1 MYHEYCNY
9 NQALINLKTELPKIF
24 RIVDNGSV
32 DGIAT
37 PLYFLKE
44 IFSYL
49 PPGITIAS
57 PVGYPFGTTDH
68 KIKQHEALGA
78 IRSGANAID
87 LVFNPFFLREK
98 KYKQFFDEVK
108 THKKICE
115 EYGASLR
122 LVVDYNSN
130 GMNTT
135 VKRSKLVDKLEVDFL
150 IPSISYHHDDV
161 YDNILLCHFIEQET
175 KISTI
180 TSGYTWLP
188 KHYKA
193 IMETDIFGARFFSDK
208 FLNGVTIS

>member
-1 MYHEYCNY
+1 M
-9 NQALINLKTELPKIF
+9 
-24 RIVDNGSV
+24 
-32 DGIAT
+32 
-37 PLYFLKE
+37 
-44 IFSYL
+44 
-49 PPGITIAS
+49 
-57 PVGYPFGTTDH
+57 
-68 KIKQHEALGA
+68 
-78 IRSGANAID
+78 
-87 LVFNPFFLREK
+87 
-98 KYKQFFDEVK
+98 K

-122 LVVDYNSN
+122 LVVDYNTI

-135 VKRSKLVDKLEVDFL
+135 VKLSKLVDKLEIDFL

-161 YDNILLCHFIEQET
+161 YDNVLLCHFIEQAT

>member
-1 MYHEYCNY
+1 MYREYCNY
-9 NQALINLKTELPKIF
+9 NQSLINLKTELPKLF
-24 RIVDNGSV
+24 RIVDSNCVNGV
-32 DGIAT
+32 AI

-44 IFSYL
+44 ISSYL
-49 PPGITIAS
+49 PPGLTIAS

-78 IRSGANAID
+78 IRGGANTLD

-115 EYGASLR
+115 EYGATLR
-122 LVVDYNSN
+122 LVVDHNTI
-130 GMNTT
+130 GLNTT
-135 VKRSKLVDKLEVDFL
+135 IKLSKLLDTLQIEFL
-150 IPSISYHHDDV
+150 IPSISYHHDDL
-161 YDNILLCHFIEQET
+161 YDNILLCHFIEEET

-193 IMETDIFGARFFSDK
+193 IMETDIYGARFFSDK

>member
-1 MYHEYCNY
+1 MYREYCNY
-9 NQALINLKTELPKIF
+9 NQALITLKTELPKIF

-49 PPGITIAS
+49 PPGMTIAA
-57 PVGYPFGTTDH
+57 PVGYPLGTTDP

-87 LVFNPFFLREK
+87 LVFKPFFLQEK
-98 KYKQFFDEVK
+98 KYKHFFDEVK

-122 LVVDYNSN
+122 LVVDYNLI
-130 GMNTT
+130 GMNKT
-135 VKRSKLVDKLEVDFL
+135 VKLSKLVDKLEVDFL
-150 IPSISYHHDDV
+150 IPSISYHHDDI

-180 TSGYTWLP
+180 TSGYAWLP

-208 FLNGVTIS
+208 FLNGVTIG